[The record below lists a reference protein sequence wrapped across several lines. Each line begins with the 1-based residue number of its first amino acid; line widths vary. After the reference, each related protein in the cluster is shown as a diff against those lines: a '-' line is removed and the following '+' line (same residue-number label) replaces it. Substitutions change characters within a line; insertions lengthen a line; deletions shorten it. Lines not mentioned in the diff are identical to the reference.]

1 MPHLGTY
8 TSGGVT
14 YDAHTGLPVDYGSEY
29 SGPKKDYSSENGYSA
44 ADLADQ
50 RKEDALADLLTSGDK
65 WKNVTDGSG
74 RRVIKEG
81 SGPDITIDSL
91 VGTNDAV
98 SKQIQE
104 AEAAIEQA
112 KQSVI
117 SSATSGRSQR
127 NRRSPRYKEPRQ
139 GGILRY
145 PLENLTE
152 HTDYLQIDITKYI
165 PVGTPSTLQWQDI
178 GDTFDEVI
186 SDVKDGGDGSEAGK
200 KLIAKGVKAYSQ
212 HTGTGRR
219 YVGEAGDRR
228 LGAGKRAGRVSTNG
242 LANRPLKND
251 GTILLPIPSNIQDGN
266 SVSYSES
273 KLNGIQAAAAGMVQ
287 GVMSDTKFGEG
298 EASWKAF
305 MENVANTGAQFSEG
319 FGSVDKA
326 KDTIL
331 KGLTAKAVGIFGGN
345 VTVEQLMA
353 RESGEIFN
361 PNMELL
367 FNGPTLRAFKFQ
379 WRLTP
384 RNQKEADQIRLIIRA
399 FKRNMAPKTGN
410 DKFFLKTPNVFELRY
425 RSGLHNHPFLHKFKQ
440 CFLTDI
446 SVNYT
451 GDGVYSTYDDATPIS
466 MILDLSF
473 KELEPIYDIDYD
485 SAEGRG
491 AVGY

>member
-29 SGPKKDYSSENGYSA
+29 SGPKNDYSSEITDAA
-44 ADLADQ
+44 ADLGANTIPNFPGS
-50 RKEDALADLLTSGDK
+50 KEMAK
-65 WKNVTDGSG
+65 HYQYKNGVWVNIWDGMPLRGQDEKKIIESVERTKAG
-74 RRVIKEG
+74 ITFDGAKE
-81 SGPDITIDSL
+81 
-91 VGTNDAV
+91 
-98 SKQIQE
+98 
-104 AEAAIEQA
+104 AI
-112 KQSVI
+112 V
-117 SSATSGRSQR
+117 SSATGRSQSGRSQR

-345 VTVEQLMA
+345 LTVEQLMA

-451 GDGVYSTYDDATPIS
+451 GDGY
-466 MILDLSF
+466 ILHTMMQHQ
-473 KELEPIYDIDYD
+473 YQ
-485 SAEGRG
+485 
-491 AVGY
+491 